1 MAADRRDIG
10 VVSAGAVPLGGRAP
24 EKAELCATTADERL
38 MSVVLISVG
47 SRDQSGAGRRQGGT
61 MTITHPTVVERFCVP
76 ADIPVDVARQRTG
89 LNLVRVKDDLWRA
102 TVADGRIL
110 GHIERRDAADGTV
123 FVAKRLAPQS
133 ARFHTLGEFWRIDDA
148 MDCLHSL

>member
-1 MAADRRDIG
+1 MTSN
-10 VVSAGAVPLGGRAP
+10 VSVAQRV
-24 EKAELCATTADERL
+24 
-38 MSVVLISVG
+38 
-47 SRDQSGAGRRQGGT
+47 GAGN
-61 MTITHPTVVERFCVP
+61 M
-76 ADIPVDVARQRTG
+76 AVDRARHRTG

-110 GHIERRDAADGTV
+110 GHIERRDAIDGTV
-123 FVAKRLAPQS
+123 FIAKRLAPSS

>member
-1 MAADRRDIG
+1 MTPTIPTVAQT
-10 VVSAGAVPLGGRAP
+10 LG
-24 EKAELCATTADERL
+24 ATTTPP
-38 MSVVLISVG
+38 I
-47 SRDQSGAGRRQGGT
+47 
-61 MTITHPTVVERFCVP
+61 
-76 ADIPVDVARQRTG
+76 DVARQRTG

-110 GHIERRDAADGTV
+110 GHIERRIAADGTM

-148 MDCLHSL
+148 MDCLHAL